1 MTSESVVKSVVAIKL
16 SDIVFDE
23 GLYPRVKGH
32 DPEVVQ
38 NYARD
43 MEQIEAAGRFISVN
57 ADNILIDGKHRLL
70 AYKKLNDG
78 KDLMLRFRSFRYA
91 VQSRSLNRLR
101 LAIELQDKGKSLIQ

>member
-32 DPEVVQ
+32 DPEVPCRPMRVIWSRLK
-38 NYARD
+38 NLASSSAS
-43 MEQIEAAGRFISVN
+43 MPITSCSMVS
-57 ADNILIDGKHRLL
+57 HRML

-78 KDLMLRFRSFRYA
+78 
-91 VQSRSLNRLR
+91 NRWR
-101 LAIELQDKGKSLIQ
+101 